1 MKDRYNILFLCTGN
15 SARSILAEALAN
27 HMSAGRLNA
36 FSAGSQPAGQVQP
49 LAIEIL
55 KRSGISTEGLRSKS
69 WDEFSDN
76 DAPVMDIVITVCGR
90 AAGETCPVWP
100 GHPITAHWGIDDPAA
115 VEGSEDERRRA
126 FELAMTA
133 MQQRISLLLSLKPE
147 ALDALTLQTKIRE
160 IGATT

>member
-1 MKDRYNILFLCTGN
+1 MKDCYNILFLCTGN

-147 ALDALTLQTKIRE
+147 ALDALTLQNKIRE

>member
-1 MKDRYNILFLCTGN
+1 
-15 SARSILAEALAN
+15 
-27 HMSAGRLNA
+27 
-36 FSAGSQPAGQVQP
+36 
-49 LAIEIL
+49 
-55 KRSGISTEGLRSKS
+55 
-69 WDEFSDN
+69 
-76 DAPVMDIVITVCGR
+76 MDIVITVCGR

>member
-27 HMSAGRLNA
+27 HMSGGRLIA

-49 LAIEIL
+49 LALDIL
-55 KRSGISTEGLRSKS
+55 QRSGISTEGLRSKS
-69 WDEFSDN
+69 WDEFSAE

-90 AAGETCPVWP
+90 AAGETGPVWP

>member
-1 MKDRYNILFLCTGN
+1 MKDCYNILFLCTGN

>member
-100 GHPITAHWGIDDPAA
+100 GHPITAHWGIDDPAV

>member
-1 MKDRYNILFLCTGN
+1 MKDCYNILFLCTGN

-36 FSAGSQPAGQVQP
+36 FSAGSQPSGQVQP

-55 KRSGISTEGLRSKS
+55 KRSGISTKGLRSKS

>member
-1 MKDRYNILFLCTGN
+1 MKDCYNILFLCTGN

-27 HMSAGRLNA
+27 HMSAGRLHA
-36 FSAGSQPAGQVQP
+36 SSAGSQPAGQVQP

>member
-1 MKDRYNILFLCTGN
+1 MKDCYNILFLCTGN

-49 LAIEIL
+49 LAMEIL